1 MFTYGAP
8 ASAASSEKSTKS
20 ILVEK
25 ITKRLR
31 FLLSTQFLLCF
42 DTHTERGWIVVADF
56 GPFY

>member
-1 MFTYGAP
+1 ME
-8 ASAASSEKSTKS
+8 SSKLYSNMVAL